1 MGANTGIGLS
11 AQQYYYYGAGLED
24 LVTAQGVSWTPNFTG
39 NATITIPETQ
49 QAPTGQAVQRTP
61 SQSVPLSSATDV
73 TPPITAIGNGSFE
86 GQIQRWNNGERN
98 YQLIRRSRTMPTS
111 LVLVDELG
119 DGSTNGTLTNF
130 PPAQR
135 WVPVLGT
142 NQAYSG
148 LFNDINFNNG
158 VSLNLRHITSNSN
171 SNVLGSWGM
180 VGRPTIGSLLI
191 SGSVILQVV
200 QYPTSTFTVVYAT
213 ASGTD
218 PEIQAAFEYPNVF
231 NIQPFDSTAQG
242 YVGNFTQTAPDWI
255 RGVRFGIGL
264 VALTSGG
271 NPEGSVG
278 LGGYP
283 TGTILTASNGAVLRS
298 FGSGGG
304 TSTNCNVVSGTNA
317 EIQAGFQWP
326 NHFAVTP
333 PP

>member
-49 QAPTGQAVQRTP
+49 QAPTGQAVQRSP
-61 SQSVPLSSATDV
+61 AQSVPLSSATDV

-98 YQLIRRSRTMPTS
+98 YQLILRSRTMPTS
-111 LVLVDELG
+111 LVIVDELR

-130 PPAQR
+130 PAAQP

-142 NQAYSG
+142 NQAYLG
-148 LFNDINFNNG
+148 NRNDVSFTDGISTTLNIVSSWDQQQG
-158 VSLNLRHITSNSN
+158 VF
-171 SNVLGSWGM
+171 GSW
-180 VGRPTIGSLLI
+180 VSNRPAVGSLLS
-191 SGSVILQVV
+191 SGVVTVQVIGHPPGNHDVSYSV
-200 QYPTSTFTVVYAT
+200 

-231 NIQPFDSTAQG
+231 NIQPFDSATQA
-242 YVGNFTQTAPDWI
+242 YAGNFTTGNWR
-255 RGVRFGIGL
+255 RGVHD
-264 VALTSGG
+264 
-271 NPEGSVG
+271 N
-278 LGGYP
+278 
-283 TGTILTASNGAVLRS
+283 
-298 FGSGGG
+298 GSGVDYRLDRALGSPSGSYPSVTVG
-304 TSTNCNVVSGTNA
+304 TVFTSSEGNSVSVTDISSPNQYRVNIGTTTR
-317 EIQAGFQWP
+317 EEFQQGFQWP
-326 NHFAVTP
+326 NHFTVTP